1 METRNI
7 YIVALVIA
15 TVSSGY
21 YYFSGKGKKL
31 DRDGSSQMSFSANDV
46 KLTQSDTEGMV
57 SVRASVNQAQQNQQ
71 TAMTEIQE
79 LKATT
84 YIAGKE
90 DTIYTAPKARA
101 YNSNEKV
108 VLQDQV
114 VAHKATPQGDMIFHT
129 TELTGY
135 PDKKTIQTD
144 RTIQVDS
151 PQGHFTSQGLKAD
164 LNSGQ
169 YEFFNIRGKYAP

>member
-7 YIVALVIA
+7 YIIALVIA
-15 TVSSGY
+15 SVSSGY

-31 DRDGSSQMSFSANDV
+31 DSDSTSQMSFSANDV
-46 KLTQSDTEGMV
+46 KLTQSDVKGMV
-57 SVRASVNQAQQNQQ
+57 SVRASVAQAQQDPNTDITQLYD
-71 TAMTEIQE
+71 

-90 DTIYTAPKARA
+90 DTIYTAPKATG
-101 YNSNEKV
+101 YNDNEKF
-108 VLQDQV
+108 VLQDNV
-114 VAHKATPQGDMIFHT
+114 VAQKTTPQGDMIFHT

-135 PDKKTIQTD
+135 PDTKTIQTD

-151 PQGHFTSQGLKAD
+151 PQGRFTSQGLKAD

>member
-7 YIVALVIA
+7 YLIALVIA
-15 TVSSGY
+15 VASSSY

-31 DRDGSSQMSFSANDV
+31 DSDGTSQMSFSANDV
-46 KLTQSDTEGMV
+46 KLTQSDTQGMV
-57 SVRASVNQAQQNQQ
+57 SVRASVAQAQQNPK
-71 TAMTEIQE
+71 TGSTELSQ

-90 DTIYTAPKARA
+90 DTVYTAPKATG
-101 YNSNEKV
+101 YNDNEKI

-114 VAHKATPQGDMIFHT
+114 VAQKITPQGDMIFHT

-135 PDKKTIQTD
+135 PETKTIQTD
-144 RTIQVDS
+144 RNIQVDS
-151 PQGHFTSQGLKAD
+151 PQGQFTSQGLKAD

-169 YEFFNIRGKYAP
+169 YEFFNIRGTYAP